1 MRNLRKAQEANQIL
15 KNNAYFSITYTLTM
29 LAIFIGFDIF
39 NSLDFMGLAPFFFLL
54 FSSLFIL
61 INNTQDKSE
70 KEKPLLFTTCIT
82 IIVALGITNMS
93 LFTTLSTF
101 KAIKVLPVVELT
113 VTHKEAEGTI
123 HVNKY
128 QTGSGRSAA
137 YYTDIELLDQ
147 QGQPQFKIRCNFLKA
162 KRGCTQLEKFEQQFS
177 QIKYFSNPPYFSDK
191 NVLLLNLKTAT
202 EELSFAELM
211 EQYQNQKYVGWFYL
225 LMVMLTNVF
234 IIRIHILNYRYDKI
248 SQQA

>member
-1 MRNLRKAQEANQIL
+1 
-15 KNNAYFSITYTLTM
+15 M
-29 LAIFIGFDIF
+29 LAIFISFDIL
-39 NSLDFMGLAPFFFLL
+39 NSLDFMGLGPFFFLL
-54 FSSLFIL
+54 FSSLVIFKNKDI
-61 INNTQDKSE
+61 SE
-70 KEKPLLFTTCIT
+70 NKESFFLTSV
-82 IIVALGITNMS
+82 IIIGAQGITNMS
-93 LFTTLSTF
+93 LFTMLSTF
-101 KAIKVLPVVELT
+101 KAVKALPLAQLT
-113 VTHKEAEGTI
+113 VTHKKAEGTI

-128 QTGSGRSAA
+128 QTGSGRNAA

-147 QGQPQFKIRCNFLKA
+147 QGQPQFKIRCDFLKA

-177 QIKYFSNPPYFSDK
+177 QIKYFSNPPYFSDQ

-202 EELSFAELM
+202 EELSFSELM

-234 IIRIHILNYRYDKI
+234 IIRIHILEYRYDKI

>member
-1 MRNLRKAQEANQIL
+1 MRNRQKTRKSFQTL
-15 KNNAYFSITYTLTM
+15 KNNAYFSIIYTLIM

-54 FSSLFIL
+54 FSSLIIFK
-61 INNTQDKSE
+61 NKTQDINE
-70 KEKPLLFTTCIT
+70 KKESFLLTCI
-82 IIVALGITNMS
+82 IMIGALGITNMS

-101 KAIKVLPVVELT
+101 KAIKALPLAQLT
-113 VTHKEAEGTI
+113 TTQKEAEGTI

-128 QTGSGRSAA
+128 QTGSGRNAA

-147 QGQPQFKIRCNFLKA
+147 QGQPQFKIRCDFLKA

-177 QIKYFSNPPYFSDK
+177 QIKYFSNPPYFSDQ

-202 EELSFAELM
+202 EELSFSELM

-234 IIRIHILNYRYDKI
+234 IIRIHILEYRYDKI